1 MLDTMK
7 IPCEII
13 VWYVLPIVRR
23 EVANELVNVHH
34 MSQAEVARKFGVT
47 DAAISQYLK
56 KKRGDSAII
65 ENSIKYPEF
74 IGKIRE
80 SASAIAEGKSTF
92 EMEMCRVCRT
102 VGEMGIID
110 EIYQQLF
117 GTNAIKCEGMCR
129 GLLPEV

>member
-1 MLDTMK
+1 MK

-65 ENSIKYPEF
+65 ENFAKYPEF
-74 IGKIRE
+74 IGKIRD
-80 SASAIAEGKSTF
+80 SASLIAEGKTSF
-92 EMEMCRVCRT
+92 EMEMCRVCQT
-102 VGEMGIID
+102 VNQMGILD
-110 EIYQQLF
+110 EIYQNLF
-117 GTNAIKCEGMCR
+117 GVDAYKYSNMCK
-129 GLLPEV
+129 GILPE